1 MGTGRAG
8 KVTSGLKLEI
18 HSGRNF
24 MTSLTAGAA
33 TAGYTVS
40 VSDPERFST
49 GTAETH
55 TPIVGDHDPSITV
68 RMIDVDGQM
77 LRVATRTAP
86 GDDGSRPPLLMF
98 NGIGANLE
106 VGFPFLTALE
116 NTSSIIFDVPG
127 IGGSPMPSLPYR
139 PRTLARM
146 AKRLVEILGHDEVDV
161 SGVSWGGG
169 MAQQFAHQYPKLC
182 RRLIL
187 AATASGWTMVP
198 GTPSVLSKM
207 ASVKRYTDP
216 GYMKSI
222 AAEIYGGDF
231 RGDRDLIKGHIKAM
245 RPASNGGY
253 SLQLFGMM
261 GWTSIHWLWTL
272 TQKTLIM
279 AGTDDPLIPV
289 VNARVL
295 HSLIPNSELELIDNG
310 HLFLVTR
317 PKESAERVEQFLAG

>member
-1 MGTGRAG
+1 
-8 KVTSGLKLEI
+8 
-18 HSGRNF
+18 
-24 MTSLTAGAA
+24 MTSSAAGTAP
-33 TAGYTVS
+33 GYTIS
-40 VSDPERFST
+40 VSKSHSQSKVESTHFEQHAEDP
-49 GTAETH
+49 A
-55 TPIVGDHDPSITV
+55 ISI

-77 LRVATRTAP
+77 LKVATRTAP
-86 GDDGSRPPLLMF
+86 NAGKDRPPLLMF

-106 VGFPFLTALE
+106 TGFPFFSALKHT
-116 NTSSIIFDVPG
+116 NAIIFDVPG
-127 IGGSPMPSLPYR
+127 IGGSPLPALPYR

-146 AKRLVEILGHDEVDV
+146 AKRLMEILGHDEVDV

-169 MAQQFAHQYPKLC
+169 LAQQFAHQYPKMC
-182 RRLIL
+182 RRLVL

-216 GYMKSI
+216 GYMRSI
-222 AAEIYGGDF
+222 AADIYGGDF

-245 RPASNGGY
+245 RPASNAAY
-253 SLQLFGMM
+253 SLQLLGMM

-272 TQKTLIM
+272 RQKTLIM

-289 VNARVL
+289 INARVL
-295 HSLIPNSELELIDNG
+295 HTLIPNSELELVDNG

-317 PKESAERVEQFLAG
+317 PVESARSIEAFLA